1 MQVNRYFDDQVLSLG
16 FENSNGQSSVGVMA
30 PGSYEF
36 STSQDERMVVISGA
50 LVVQRQSDPEPV
62 LYSDRE
68 EFHVPR
74 DQSFS
79 VEVTEPTAYLCEYS

>member
-1 MQVNRYFDDQVLSLG
+1 MQVNRYFDDQVLSLS
-16 FENSNGQSSVGVMA
+16 FDNSNGKGSIGLMS

-36 STSQDERMVVISGA
+36 STSDDERMVVISGA

-62 LYSDRE
+62 LYSDGE

>member
-16 FENSNGQSSVGVMA
+16 FENSNGASSVGVMG

-36 STSQDERMVVISGA
+36 STIQDEHMVVLSGA
-50 LVVQRQSDPEPV
+50 IVVQRQSDPEPV
-62 LYSDRE
+62 LYSDGE

-79 VEVTEPTAYLCEYS
+79 VEVTEATAYLCEYS